1 MSVEA
6 RTEPAAQTEP
16 RPPALDDRP
25 RGRRIVGP
33 AAIGV
38 DFSRFVNLT
47 RTLALTEF
55 KLRFFGSALGY
66 LWQLMR
72 PLMLFGVLYAV
83 FTQVL
88 RFRSDAEF
96 YPVALLSGIVLF
108 TFFSESTGGG
118 VTSLVDRENLVR
130 KIQFPRLVVPTAV
143 VATALLNLC
152 LNLIPV
158 LLFLLLAGGSVR
170 ITWLEIPLLFALLA
184 LFALGVSMLLSALY
198 VRYRDMRPI
207 WDVVLQMLFY
217 GSPIFYTLDVIPNQT
232 LRELMLL
239 NPLAVIIQQFR
250 HAVIDTSHPSALDA
264 AGSWW
269 PLIGAGAILLAVVIG
284 GYRYFDRAAPRIAED
299 L

>member
-1 MSVEA
+1 MSDLLEG
-6 RTEPAAQTEP
+6 
-16 RPPALDDRP
+16 RPLGQPIA
-25 RGRRIVGP
+25 GP

-38 DFSRFVNLT
+38 DLRRFANLT

-88 RFRSDAEF
+88 KFNSDAKF

-108 TFFSESTGGG
+108 TFVAESTGAG

-130 KIQFPRLVVPTAV
+130 KVQFPRLVVPLSV
-143 VATALLNLC
+143 VLTALLNLA
-152 LNLIPV
+152 LNLVAV
-158 LLFLLLAGGSVR
+158 LIFLLISGGSVR
-170 ITWLEIPLLFALLA
+170 LSWLEVPLLIVALA
-184 LFALGVSMLLSALY
+184 LFASGIAMLLSALY
-198 VRYRDMRPI
+198 VRYRDVKPI
-207 WDVVLQMLFY
+207 WEVALQLLFY
-217 GSPIFYTLDVIPNQT
+217 GTPIFYTLDVIPNET
-232 LRELMLL
+232 LRHVLL
-239 NPLAVIIQQFR
+239 FSPLAVVIQQFR
-250 HAVIDTSHPSALDA
+250 HAVIDPSHPNAVAA
-264 AGSWW
+264 AGGWL
-269 PLIGAGAILLAVVIG
+269 PLLVPAAILLALLFG